1 MDEARAVLE
10 RIRRIDA
17 LQRERAG
24 ARALLAEVE
33 RLVEEARAW
42 LIVEGGDERATATLD
57 RVCGAVERTG
67 KAMIPM

>member
-24 ARALLAEVE
+24 AAALLAEVE
-33 RLVEEARAW
+33 QLLVEARGW
-42 LIVEGGDERATATLD
+42 LDAEEGAHTTLD
-57 RVCGAVERTG
+57 ALGRAHGAVERTR
-67 KAMIPM
+67 KAMIAM